1 MIWKFFGLAYIAFLF
16 DILQD
21 YMHTI
26 FIKYEETKT
35 NPEDE
40 VISDIDVCFD
50 FNLKNQINFQID
62 VFFMKY
68 VQTDDE
74 IEEPTDGQLMRSQL
88 KSEERSKLST
98 APTHNSHIFVWP
110 KKF

>member
-50 FNLKNQINFQID
+50 FNLKFQINFYID
-62 VFFMKY
+62 LNAFLWKTFR
-68 VQTDDE
+68 
-74 IEEPTDGQLMRSQL
+74 LMT
-88 KSEERSKLST
+88 KSKNLLMAS
-98 APTHNSHIFVWP
+98 
-110 KKF
+110 

>member
-26 FIKYEETKT
+26 FVKYEETKT

-50 FNLKNQINFQID
+50 FNLKSSNKLLDWFEFI
-62 VFFMKY
+62 FMEN
-68 VQTDDE
+68 V
-74 IEEPTDGQLMRSQL
+74 
-88 KSEERSKLST
+88 
-98 APTHNSHIFVWP
+98 
-110 KKF
+110 